1 MEKKFGDIVKYT
13 RRPVDRRK
21 VENRRHFLKQVSL
34 DNNPERRVNIRRQDM
49 GDRRNSLLTV
59 SHLSTERIGLSPDL

>member
-21 VENRRHFLKQVSL
+21 VENRRLFLKQESL
-34 DNNPERRVNIRRQDM
+34 DNNLERRVNIRRQNM

-59 SHLSTERIGLSPDL
+59 SNLSTERIGLSPAL

>member
-13 RRPVDRRK
+13 RRPVGRRK
-21 VENRRHFLKQVSL
+21 VENRRHFLKHVSL
-34 DNNPERRVNIRRQDM
+34 DNNPEKRVNIRRQNM

-59 SHLSTERIGLSPDL
+59 SNLSTERIGLSPDQ

>member
-1 MEKKFGDIVKYT
+1 LEKNFGDIVKYT

-34 DNNPERRVNIRRQDM
+34 DNNPERRVNTRRQNM
-49 GDRRNSLLTV
+49 GDRRNSLFTV
-59 SHLSTERIGLSPDL
+59 SHLSTERIGLSPAL